1 MTHPIFAL
9 DPEGYQAH
17 ALHHHEQ
24 AWRES
29 NCYLDVWIEV
39 LHALGLDVEAGLAFP
54 LASTFE
60 HDQWTFFKPP
70 HTDLWELYGVEVEE
84 LTLWLPLLEHAQN
97 QVRAGRLP
105 LVEMDAYY
113 LPDTAGSDYR
123 SAHVKTTIAITAVDP
138 AARRLRYFHNAGF
151 HRLEG
156 EDFDGIFR
164 LGRPEHEDYLPPYC
178 EIVKVDRARRLEPVA
193 LRALSLRLA
202 AEHFARR
209 PAENPIRAY
218 AARVPEHLDLVLSRG
233 EAAFHGYGFA
243 AVRQL
248 GAAFACVAAW
258 ARWLD
263 QGAGG
268 GWGEAAGSFEA
279 ISGVAKMLI
288 LKLARIASSGKVR
301 DLSGNFEDMAQAWDA
316 GMQRVGEQLS
326 G

>member
-233 EAAFHGYGFA
+233 EQGVDLVARQLHQARQHAFHRPGP
-243 AVRQL
+243 QL
-248 GAAFACVAAW
+248 VLA
-258 ARWLD
+258 
-263 QGAGG
+263 QGAVDVLGVDEAGELVEGDLGPRDHRARPGG
-268 GWGEAAGSFEA
+268 QRL
-279 ISGVAKMLI
+279 GV
-288 LKLARIASSGKVR
+288 
-301 DLSGNFEDMAQAWDA
+301 
-316 GMQRVGEQLS
+316 QLL